1 MWKFLRRAL
10 VGLLRI
16 GVAVYLLL
24 AVLLFFFQEKLIYF
38 PRQYAQNIE
47 RDLPP
52 GWQALHFM
60 TSQGKQTV
68 FCKLPAQT
76 PVQAPRR
83 VWVFFGGNGS
93 VAWSWIEMLGSFPR
107 EDAALLIEYPGYGLC
122 EGNPTPATILDNTET
137 AADLAAKAMG
147 LSREEFNKKLNIVGH
162 SLGCAAG
169 LQFAARHPVG
179 QVVLFAPFT
188 SMLEMARLRVG
199 WPLCELCRHRFN
211 NEARLQELAQRTPP
225 PQVTVFHGSNDGT
238 IPVRMGR
245 KLAAE
250 FPEMIAF
257 HEVPG
262 ADHNSVLLD
271 NLVPLLEIIHGIFP
285 KATAPTAMV
294 QKF

>member
-1 MWKFLRRAL
+1 MGRMWKFLRRAL
-10 VGLLRI
+10 VVGLRI
-16 GVAVYLLL
+16 AAAVYLLL
-24 AVLLFFFQEKLIYF
+24 AVGLYFFQEKLIYF

-47 RDLPP
+47 QDLPP
-52 GWQALHFM
+52 GWQALHFT

-68 FCKLPAQT
+68 FCKLPG
-76 PVQAPRR
+76 QAPRR

-93 VAWSWIEMLGSFPR
+93 VAWSWIEMLGTFPR

-122 EGNPTPATILDNTET
+122 EGNPTPATILENSEA

-147 LSREEFNKKLNIVGH
+147 LTREQFNAHLAIAAH

-169 LQFAARHPVG
+169 LQFTARHPVG

-188 SMLEMARLRVG
+188 SMLDMARLRVG
-199 WPLCELCRHRFN
+199 WPLCELCRHRFD
-211 NEARLQELAQRTPP
+211 NEARLRELSERNPP
-225 PQVTVFHGSNDGT
+225 PRVVIFHGTKDGT

-250 FPEMIAF
+250 FPGMIEF
-257 HEVPG
+257 HEAAG

-271 NLVPLLEIIHGIFP
+271 NLVPLLEIIHGTAFKILP
-285 KATAPTAMV
+285 PLATV